1 MLLINQNLETGAPVP
16 VTASPKVQM
25 RQYDGSPIIQSILDS
40 WGINFSTNIFDE
52 IYNQCWDIDNAS
64 GLWLDIWGRKVCV
77 DRNMRIPATE
87 NWFGFNETGNDWFP
101 FNDGIFYSVAETQ
114 AYSLSDPAYRLLVLS
129 KAAANITSCTA
140 SDINKWLDI
149 SFPNRG
155 NCYVSDTG
163 AMTLSYIFNFNLEV
177 WEIAVLT
184 QGKVLPRP
192 AGVQATL
199 VVNGVTYNVN

>member
-1 MLLINQNLETGAPVP
+1 MLLINQDLQSTTTQVVP
-16 VTASPKVQM
+16 APKVQM
-25 RQYDGSPIIQSILDS
+25 RQYDGSPIIQAILDN
-40 WGINFSTNIFDE
+40 WGINFSTSIFDL
-52 IYNQCWDIDNAS
+52 IYDKCYDIDNCV

-77 DRNMRIPATE
+77 DRNMKIPASE

-101 FNDGIFYSVAETQ
+101 FNDGIFYSTAETQ
-114 AYSLSDPAYRLLVLS
+114 AYRLSDPAYRLLVLS
-129 KAAANITSCTA
+129 KAAATITNCTA
-140 SDINKWLDI
+140 SSINKWLDL

-155 NCYVSDTG
+155 NCYVNDTG
-163 AMTLSYIFNFNLEV
+163 SMTIQYVFNFNLEV

-184 QGKVLPRP
+184 QGKGLPRP

>member
-1 MLLINQNLETGAPVP
+1 MLLINQNLQTNVAPTAVP
-16 VTASPKVQM
+16 SPKVQM
-25 RQYDGSPIIQSILDS
+25 RQYDGSPIIQSILDY
-40 WGINFSTNIFDE
+40 WGINFSTDIFDT
-52 IYNQCWDIDNAS
+52 IYNECWNIENAT

-87 NWFGFNETGNDWFP
+87 NWFGFNEIGDDWYP

-129 KAAANITSCTA
+129 KAAANITSCSA
-140 SDINKWLDI
+140 SDINNWLDI
-149 SFPNRG
+149 SFPGRG
-155 NCYVSDTG
+155 NCYVVDTG
-163 AMTLSYIFNFNLEV
+163 SMTITYTFEFNLEV

-199 VVNGVTYNVN
+199 SVNGVTYNVN